1 MKKIVLGLVLA
12 LLLSAN
18 AYAECIQGNCV
29 NGQGTLT
36 FSDGSKYVGE
46 WKDDKRHGQGTFTSA
61 KGDKYVGEWKDGK
74 THGQGTRTW
83 SNGKIEEGIWENNRL
98 VREKK

>member
-12 LLLSAN
+12 LLLSGN

-46 WKDDKRHGQGTFTSA
+46 FK
-61 KGDKYVGEWKDGK
+61 EGK
-74 THGQGTRTW
+74 SHGQGTRTW
-83 SNGKIEEGIWENNRL
+83 SN
-98 VREKK
+98 